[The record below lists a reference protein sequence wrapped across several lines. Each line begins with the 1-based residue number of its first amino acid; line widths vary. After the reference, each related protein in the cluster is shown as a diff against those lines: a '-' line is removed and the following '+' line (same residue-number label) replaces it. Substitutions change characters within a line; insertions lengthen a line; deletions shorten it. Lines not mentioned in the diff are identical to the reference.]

1 MYTTETNE
9 FIVETVLYDLKD
21 DKPMWAARS
30 NTSTTNPGDFG
41 KDIAGKVAESLK
53 KAGLVAE

>member
-21 DKPMWAARS
+21 NKPMGGAEQHQHDQPGDFRQDIAARS
-30 NTSTTNPGDFG
+30 P
-41 KDIAGKVAESLK
+41 KV
-53 KAGLVAE
+53 